1 MQALL
6 GLARAIDALNERVGR
21 LAMWLVLITTLIS
34 AANALVR
41 YGLGESSNAWLEI
54 QWYLFG
60 ALFLLAAGYTL
71 KHNGHVRIDLLYG
84 RWSARGRAW
93 VDLLGGVFFLL
104 PFCGLIIWYA
114 WPMFML
120 AWTSQEM
127 SPDAGGLL
135 RWPVKLLIPVGFSL
149 LALQGVAEIIKRIG
163 VLTGK
168 LVLENEAPME
178 EV

>member
-6 GLARAIDALNERVGR
+6 GLARVIDALNERVGR
-21 LAMWLVLITTLIS
+21 LAMWLVLVTTLIS
-34 AANALVR
+34 AANGLVR
-41 YGLGESSNAWLEI
+41 YGFGVSSNAWLEI

-71 KHNGHVRIDLLYG
+71 KHNGHVRIDLIYG
-84 RWSARGRAW
+84 RLSPRGRAW

-114 WPMFML
+114 WPMFMVS
-120 AWTSQEM
+120 WTGNEM
-127 SPDAGGLL
+127 SPDAGGLV
-135 RWPVKLLIPVGFSL
+135 RWPVKLLIPAGFSL

-163 VLTGK
+163 VLAGI